1 MNIVKKDMYYPKVQ
15 AAPDPLLDAE
25 DAPKEHIL
33 AASSQV
39 KL

>member
-1 MNIVKKDMYYPKVQ
+1 MTSNKDIYCPKVQ
-15 AAPDPLLDAE
+15 VSDPLIDAE
-25 DAPKEHIL
+25 DAPKEQIL